1 MPMARC
7 AVASNRASYG
17 LVNDP
22 DSSVTLSNVI
32 AVAVDANVLWTR
44 AVAAGCTY
52 SDDDTY

>member
-1 MPMARC
+1 MAHC
-7 AVASNRASYG
+7 AVALNRASYD

-22 DSSVTLSNVI
+22 DSSVTLSSVT